1 MEKAAGCTK
10 VGNSVRFALVAN
22 SFAEEGRIR
31 EVDDCCLR
39 GPSDE
44 PLAAGAARGRGYPV
58 YVTVELAV
66 ISLSRASLSH
76 RQFRSFFI
84 FASRCEPGERFAYV
98 CTACGLLSGVPHY
111 AKALAARH
119 LNLGCVC
126 IPRNLGVWWPG
137 EERSRSLMK
146 GGKRRPSAESCLLNG
161 VPGWPLPLLDFYC
174 SRSSRK

>member
-1 MEKAAGCTK
+1 MLSPWTFRRAPRSRCGKRPGVSSIRDRRVSRNLAIAGLF
-10 VGNSVRFALVAN
+10 VSPAV
-22 SFAEEGRIR
+22 
-31 EVDDCCLR
+31 
-39 GPSDE
+39 
-44 PLAAGAARGRGYPV
+44 PL
-58 YVTVELAV
+58 
-66 ISLSRASLSH
+66 
-76 RQFRSFFI
+76 FFI